1 MQRVDNLLQIIQIIQ
16 KIKIYLFMYN
26 IIVFGPPGV
35 GKGTQSSLI
44 SQQLNLYHLST
55 GDVLRAEIQKGS
67 ELGLRAKKIVE
78 SGNLVSDEIMIEIVK
93 EALKS
98 NIKNK
103 DGFILDGFPRTIAQA
118 QALDKIFNE
127 LSIDNVIIVHLIV
140 DRNEIIKR
148 LTNRARPDDT
158 AEIIN
163 KRLDIYESETKP
175 VIDYYTNTNR
185 TIFKIDGNHSIEE
198 VNKTIL
204 DRINT

>member
-1 MQRVDNLLQIIQIIQ
+1 MH
-16 KIKIYLFMYN
+16 N

-35 GKGTQSSLI
+35 GKGTQSFLI

-55 GDVLRAEIQKGS
+55 GDVLRAEIQKSS
-67 ELGLRAKKIVE
+67 ELGLRARKIVE

-98 NIKNK
+98 NLKDK
-103 DGFILDGFPRTIAQA
+103 DGFILDGFPRTIVQA

-127 LSIDNVIIVHLIV
+127 LSINNIVIVHLIV

-148 LTNRARPDDT
+148 LINRARPDDT
-158 AEIIN
+158 IEVIS

-175 VIDYYTNTNR
+175 IIDYYTATKR
-185 TIFKIDGNHSIEE
+185 TIFKIDGNHPIEE
-198 VNKTIL
+198 VNKAIL
-204 DRINT
+204 DRIKS

>member
-1 MQRVDNLLQIIQIIQ
+1 LLQIIQIIQ

-67 ELGLRAKKIVE
+67 ELGQRAKKIVE

>member
-1 MQRVDNLLQIIQIIQ
+1 
-16 KIKIYLFMYN
+16 MYN

-44 SQQLNLYHLST
+44 SKILNLYHLST

-93 EALKS
+93 KALKS
-98 NIKNK
+98 NLHDKN
-103 DGFILDGFPRTIAQA
+103 GFILDGFPRTIAQA

-127 LSIDNVIIVHLIV
+127 LSIENIIIVHLIV
-140 DRNEIIKR
+140 DRTEIIKR

-158 AEIIN
+158 GEIIS

-175 VIDYYTNTNR
+175 VIDYYTSTNR

-198 VNKTIL
+198 VNKAIL
-204 DRINT
+204 NKIKS

>member
-175 VIDYYTNTNR
+175 VIDYYTNTKR

>member
-1 MQRVDNLLQIIQIIQ
+1 LLQIIQIIQ

>member
-1 MQRVDNLLQIIQIIQ
+1 MQHVDNLLQIIQIIQ